1 MLQRL
6 GGALSRLS
14 ERYVPDAWIICLML
28 TAIAMALAWVGPGA
42 DPLAS
47 ARAWGEGVWTLLP
60 LAMQFTLALVAA
72 HACATAAPV
81 YRALDRLASVSNA
94 DRPRQA
100 VLLVGMFSLVTG
112 WLNWALSLVA
122 TALFVP
128 FVLRR
133 NPRADV
139 RVVLAAGYLGL
150 GTVWHGGLSGSA
162 PLILATP
169 GNPLLGT
176 ASTPGVVSRLYP
188 ITETLLIPFN
198 LGLIT
203 LVGAVALA
211 VVCLL
216 HPAHGARTVDAAT
229 LDALL
234 PAPTPLPAPTT
245 PAQRIDHFPG
255 WVWFAAVLLLY
266 PLGHAIVTRGFG
278 ASWTINAYNAVFI
291 AAALLLH
298 GRPAAF
304 LAACR
309 NGTAAAWGVILQF
322 PFYGGIYGVL
332 QHTGLGRWIGDLFAG
347 HASAASY
354 PLLVYLYSAAMN
366 LFVPSGGSKWIL
378 EAPFLIPAGEAL
390 GVSPVTTLLAYCYGD
405 STTNLIQPFFAIPLL
420 AVMRVRFAD
429 ILGYTAIVAAACFAL
444 NGLAMWVIP
453 RAL

>member
-6 GGALSRLS
+6 GAGLSRLS
-14 ERYVPDAWIICLML
+14 ERYVPDAWIICLIL
-28 TAIAMALAWVGPGA
+28 TLIVFALAWAGPGA
-42 DPLAS
+42 DPLTS
-47 ARAWGEGVWTLLP
+47 ARAWGDGVWMLLT

-72 HACATAAPV
+72 HACATAPPV
-81 YRALDRLASVSNA
+81 HSALDRLARLPNPA
-94 DRPRQA
+94 RPRQA
-100 VLLVGMFSLVTG
+100 VLLVGLFSLLTG

-122 TALFVP
+122 CALFVP

-133 NPRADV
+133 NPLADV

-176 ASTPGVVSRLYP
+176 ADAPGVVSRLYP

-203 LVGAVALA
+203 LVGVVALA

-216 HPAHGARTVDAAT
+216 HPTHGARTVDADT
-229 LDALL
+229 LSDLL
-234 PAPTPLPAPTT
+234 PHPPSLPPPTT
-245 PAQRIDHFPG
+245 PAQRLDNFPG
-255 WVWFAAVLLLY
+255 WTWFAAALMAY
-266 PLGHAIVTRGFG
+266 PLGYAIVQQGFG
-278 ASWTINAYNAVFI
+278 ASWTINAYNAVFL

-298 GRPAAF
+298 GRPTAF

-309 NGTAAAWGVILQF
+309 SGTQAAWGIILQF

-332 QHTGLGRWIGDLFAG
+332 QQTGLGRWIGELFAG
-347 HASAASY
+347 HASTASY
-354 PLLVYLYSAAMN
+354 PLLVYLYSAVMN

-429 ILGYTAIVAAACFAL
+429 ILGYTAIVAAVCL
-444 NGLAMWVIP
+444 VINMIAMLLIP
-453 RAL
+453 RML

>member
-28 TAIAMALAWVGPGA
+28 TLLAFVLAWVGPGA
-42 DPLAS
+42 DPLTS
-47 ARAWGEGVWTLLP
+47 ARAWGDGVWKLLT

-72 HACATAAPV
+72 HACATSAPV
-81 YRALDRLASVSNA
+81 YRALDRLAGLA
-94 DRPRQA
+94 DPTRPRQA
-100 VLLVGMFSLVTG
+100 VLLVGLFSLATG

-133 NPRADV
+133 NPQADV

-169 GNPLLGT
+169 GNPLLGDGS
-176 ASTPGVVSRLYP
+176 APGVVSRLYP
-188 ITETLLIPFN
+188 ITETLMIPFN

-203 LVGAVALA
+203 LVGALALG

-216 HPAHGARTVDAAT
+216 HPTRGARTVAPET
-229 LDALL
+229 LDQLL
-234 PAPTPLPAPTT
+234 PPPPSHPPPAT
-245 PAQRIDHFPG
+245 PAQRLDRFRG
-255 WVWFAAVLLLY
+255 WVWFAAVLLAY
-266 PLGHAIVTRGFG
+266 PLGYSVVTRGFG
-278 ASWTINAYNAVFI
+278 ASWTINAYNVVFLT
-291 AAALLLH
+291 AALLLH
-298 GRPAAF
+298 GRPHTF

-309 NGTAAAWGVILQF
+309 NGTTAAWGIILQF

-332 QHTGLGRWIGDLFAG
+332 QHTGLGRWIGELFAS

-354 PLLVYLYSAAMN
+354 PLLVYLYSALMN
-366 LFVPSGGSKWIL
+366 LFVPSAGSKWIL
-378 EAPFLIPAGEAL
+378 EAPFLIPAGETL

-444 NGLAMWVIP
+444 NVAAMLVIP
-453 RAL
+453 LKL

>member
-6 GGALSRLS
+6 GAGLSRLS
-14 ERYVPDAWIICLML
+14 ERYVPDAWIICLIL
-28 TAIAMALAWVGPGA
+28 TLIVFGLAWAGPGA
-42 DPLAS
+42 DPLTS
-47 ARAWGEGVWTLLP
+47 ARAWGNGVWTLLT

-72 HACATAAPV
+72 HACATATPV
-81 YRALDRLASVSNA
+81 YRALDWLARLPNPAS
-94 DRPRQA
+94 PRQA
-100 VLLVGMFSLVTG
+100 VLLVGLFSLLTG

-122 TALFVP
+122 CALFVP

-133 NPRADV
+133 NPLADV

-176 ASTPGVVSRLYP
+176 DGAPGVVSRLYP

-198 LGLIT
+198 LVLICV
-203 LVGAVALA
+203 VGVVGLA

-216 HPAHGARTVDAAT
+216 HPTHGARTVDPDT
-229 LDALL
+229 LNDLL
-234 PAPTPLPAPTT
+234 PEPPSFAPPAT
-245 PAQRIDHFPG
+245 PAQRLDNFPG
-255 WVWFAAVLLLY
+255 WTWLAAALLAY
-266 PLGHAIVTRGFG
+266 PLGYAIVTQGFG
-278 ASWTINAYNAVFI
+278 ASWTINAYNAVFL

-298 GRPAAF
+298 GRPTAF

-309 NGTAAAWGVILQF
+309 NGTQAAWGIILQF

-332 QHTGLGRWIGDLFAG
+332 QHTGLGRWLGELFAG
-347 HASAASY
+347 HASTASY

-366 LFVPSGGSKWIL
+366 LFVPSAGSKWIL

-390 GVSPVTTLLAYCYGD
+390 GVSPITTLLAYCYGD

-429 ILGYTAIVAAACFAL
+429 ILGYTAIVAAVCL
-444 NGLAMWVIP
+444 VINMVAMLFIP
-453 RAL
+453 RML